1 MSEMPKGAGGN
12 DNNDNNDNNNGN
24 IGEARG
30 RRPVKRSVRIAGHST
45 SVSLED
51 EFWQALRG
59 IARKRGQSLSAL
71 LTEVDRGRQGRSLAS
86 ACRIY
91 VLQYFQERTADGA

>member
-1 MSEMPKGAGGN
+1 MSEMAKGTGGN
-12 DNNDNNDNNNGN
+12 DNNDNN
-24 IGEARG
+24 GEGRS

-51 EFWQALRG
+51 EFWQALRD
-59 IARKRGQSLSAL
+59 IARERGQSLSAL

-91 VLQYFQERTADGA
+91 VLQYFQKRAAEET

>member
-1 MSEMPKGAGGN
+1 MRETREGTGGN
-12 DNNDNNDNNNGN
+12 KENDKEQTRNV
-24 IGEARG
+24 
-30 RRPVKRSVRIAGHST
+30 RPVKRSVRIAGHST

-51 EFWQALRG
+51 EFWKALRD
-59 IARKRGQSLSAL
+59 IAQEQRQSLSSL

-91 VLQYFQERTADGA
+91 VLQYFQQRAAGRRDDQA